1 MANTHRHELYYIPA
15 GDLHLQF
22 GQTRFRI
29 HSFFFLRESAYW
41 RDRIAGPNQ
50 EGFDEHA
57 PLLVEG
63 VEAEDFARFLWI
75 FYNTPFGYYNT
86 SLEHWETILHLAT
99 QWDFPNVRELAV
111 KHIDELQG
119 A

>member
-22 GQTRFRI
+22 GQTLFRI
-29 HSFFFLRESAYW
+29 HSQFFLRESAYW
-41 RDRIAGPNQ
+41 RDRIAGLNQ
-50 EGFDEHA
+50 EGLDEHA
-57 PLLVEG
+57 PLLIEG

-75 FYNTPFGYYNT
+75 FYNPRIGNYNT
-86 SLEHWETILHLAT
+86 SLGNWETILRLAT
-99 QWDFPNVRELAV
+99 HWDFPSVRELAV

>member
-1 MANTHRHELYYIPA
+1 M
-15 GDLHLQF
+15 QF

-29 HSFFFLRESAYW
+29 HSHFFLRESAYW
-41 RDRIAGPNQ
+41 RDRIAGLNQ
-50 EGFDEHA
+50 EGLDEHA
-57 PLLVEG
+57 PLLIEG

-75 FYNTPFGYYNT
+75 FYNKYAFTLTSSISECITLDRSQYGIYTT

-99 QWDFPNVRELAV
+99 QWDFPDVRELAV